1 MLYSRPQIRLLLV
14 LATMLLAGLGIRE
27 WRAGFPDAA
36 LRLERFDRAEPSA
49 PLLAGDATGG
59 ESGRPSPRGVNG
71 ALARPETRP
80 VSAAPIVADARP
92 LDLNR
97 ATVAE
102 LARLPGVGPG
112 LAQRILEERGRR
124 GRFDSPEALR
134 QVVGLG
140 PKKLAALR
148 DLVTVGE

>member
-1 MLYSRPQIRLLLV
+1 MAPWECRALFEASDPAAPRPRD
-14 LATMLLAGLGIRE
+14 
-27 WRAGFPDAA
+27 DA
-36 LRLERFDRAEPSA
+36 
-49 PLLAGDATGG
+49 
-59 ESGRPSPRGVNG
+59 PRGPGHPRVEG

-148 DLVTVGE
+148 DLVTVG